1 MVVIRKKLTIMILDD
16 EEDILVLYGDYL
28 TKQGHRVLNTYVN
41 GETILEDIDIERPD
55 IYIIDYLL
63 PGNKNGI
70 EVASEILKKFPSSC
84 IMFITGFELL
94 NEEISKYDI
103 FYGKNIDILIKP
115 VRLRLLEDSLLNLL
129 SKY

>member
-1 MVVIRKKLTIMILDD
+1 MVAIRKKLTIKILDD